1 MSLVSVSGDLTTQ
14 KPLTAPLENPEDFTA
29 MSNVK
34 DLEKRVTA
42 VEGEMKE
49 VRTLAAGASQDAADY
64 MAALRGHK
72 MSLEALH
79 STQQEQF
86 DFLKQLADT
95 QVKHFAELGV
105 TQLEQ
110 SSQIRALHGMVQ
122 AVDGRVQALDGR
134 VQALDAKF
142 DAMSG
147 EMTTIQ
153 TTLLEQQAGLDKLRD
168 AEMRQWTEMQDIRRT
183 QLKHYADHR
192 SDAAQLK
199 AGLAGIQ
206 QLLESRGG
214 DAGKAES

>member
-1 MSLVSVSGDLTTQ
+1 
-14 KPLTAPLENPEDFTA
+14 
-29 MSNVK
+29 
-34 DLEKRVTA
+34 
-42 VEGEMKE
+42 MKE

>member
-122 AVDGRVQALDGR
+122 AVDGRVQALD
-134 VQALDAKF
+134 AKF